1 MYVLRTRLLL
11 LLNILVLLDETRDH
25 SLSMRGKAS
34 SKNHADTLC
43 ATAKTKADSLDSPQS
58 RQRCKQAQQPRSQMQ
73 RPPKVIL
80 LDPSLQ
86 QLSNLSINTTLTLQR
101 HTPPN
106 LNQPADPRHHH
117 KLGRWQR
124 RQHQNCSTPV
134 QLSRGAITVV
144 CKVTVCS
151 DCDGGN
157 GHDGRT
163 AFVEDLVE
171 EGCRDGRG
179 KVVEVRDH
187 ILRECGVVAAE
198 EEGAGD

>member
-1 MYVLRTRLLL
+1 
-11 LLNILVLLDETRDH
+11 
-25 SLSMRGKAS
+25 
-34 SKNHADTLC
+34 
-43 ATAKTKADSLDSPQS
+43 
-58 RQRCKQAQQPRSQMQ
+58 MQ
-73 RPPKVIL
+73 RSSEVIL
-80 LDPSLQ
+80 CNPSLQ
-86 QLSNLSINTTLTLQR
+86 QLSNLSINATLALQR
-101 HTPPN
+101 RTPSN
-106 LNQPADPRHHH
+106 LNQPLNTRHHY
-117 KLGRWQR
+117 KLGQWQR
-124 RQHQNCSTPV
+124 REDQRCSTPV
-134 QLSRGAITVV
+134 QFPGCTITVV